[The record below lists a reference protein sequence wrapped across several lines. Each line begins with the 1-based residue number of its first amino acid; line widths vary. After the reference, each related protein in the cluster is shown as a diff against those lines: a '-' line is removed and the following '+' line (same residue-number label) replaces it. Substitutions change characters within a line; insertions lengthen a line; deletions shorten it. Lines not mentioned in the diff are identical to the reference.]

1 MIKRISCTVFLLFSL
16 LSSAKESKQTNNKA
30 SKDPLNLL
38 LDETN
43 LNRTKVESYA
53 PIVKKIAP
61 AVVNVFT
68 TKTITHNMRNPFD
81 DPFFRD
87 FFGDRFKKRLPQRS
101 RKQQSLGSGVVVSA
115 NGYILTNNHVVQGAD
130 EILVSF
136 GDKTKKKY
144 KAKLIG
150 RDPKS
155 DIAVLKIDV
164 KKIPFAVIANS
175 DHVEVGDVVF
185 AIGNPLGLGKTVT
198 KGIIS
203 AKGRSIGLVDYE
215 DFLQTDASINPGNSG
230 GALVDIKGRL
240 IGINTA
246 IASRT
251 GGSQGLGFAIP
262 INQGRRIMEALINT
276 GVVSRGFLG
285 IRMQAVT
292 PALKEHFGLKNLN
305 GVLITDVEA
314 KSAAEKAGMK
324 EGDIILKLN
333 KKSITGMKDIR
344 LKISRS
350 APGTKVNFS
359 ILRDG
364 KEKVFTCTLGT
375 LKAPQKRGPVSLKNK
390 NDGLFKGV
398 TLSKITA
405 LHRQEFSI
413 PKLIKGLVILS
424 VDPNSQAAEN
434 GLKSG
439 LVILKVNGKTV
450 SNAVDISKVLKMN
463 KKKSILLYL
472 WSKEGKKFVTL
483 KPKKAK

>member
-1 MIKRISCTVFLLFSL
+1 MKL
-16 LSSAKESKQTNNKA
+16 NN
-30 SKDPLNLL
+30 L
-38 LDETN
+38 
-43 LNRTKVESYA
+43 
-53 PIVKKIAP
+53 
-61 AVVNVFT
+61 
-68 TKTITHNMRNPFD
+68 
-81 DPFFRD
+81 
-87 FFGDRFKKRLPQRS
+87 
-101 RKQQSLGSGVVVSA
+101 
-115 NGYILTNNHVVQGAD
+115 
-130 EILVSF
+130 
-136 GDKTKKKY
+136 
-144 KAKLIG
+144 
-150 RDPKS
+150 
-155 DIAVLKIDV
+155 
-164 KKIPFAVIANS
+164 
-175 DHVEVGDVVF
+175 
-185 AIGNPLGLGKTVT
+185 
-198 KGIIS
+198 
-203 AKGRSIGLVDYE
+203 
-215 DFLQTDASINPGNSG
+215 
-230 GALVDIKGRL
+230 
-240 IGINTA
+240 
-246 IASRT
+246 
-251 GGSQGLGFAIP
+251 
-262 INQGRRIMEALINT
+262 
-276 GVVSRGFLG
+276 
-285 IRMQAVT
+285 
-292 PALKEHFGLKNLN
+292 EHFALKNLN